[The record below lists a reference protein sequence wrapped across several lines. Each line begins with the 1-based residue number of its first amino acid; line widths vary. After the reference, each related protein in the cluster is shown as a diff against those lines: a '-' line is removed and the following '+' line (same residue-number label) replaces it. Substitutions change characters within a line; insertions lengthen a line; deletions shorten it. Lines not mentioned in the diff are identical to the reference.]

1 MKKFV
6 CIDIEMSEVTGK
18 SKRLTHGMRN
28 EVIQLGAV
36 MLDEN
41 YNLLSEFSILVKP
54 KYSSVSPVI
63 EKLTGINDGMLENAD
78 DFITAFDKY
87 ASWLG
92 TEEITTFCW
101 SSSDYN
107 QLWNEISLKAHHRTD
122 LLEILK
128 TFVDLQKSFGLLL
141 NSPKAISLESAI
153 KLSKQK
159 FDGEQHTAL
168 CDAYN
173 TAKVLH
179 KICCSSL
186 NVEFEKLYLSAEPE
200 KDLNLNFSRKS
211 TVKSSDC
218 TESFASFMSEEF
230 LAQYGIKK
238 TEVEEEKAENVF
250 EKNPCQK
257 KNKQSKP
264 NIFSFLKKKFLCSKY
279 NIKISDWIKFYVR
292 IMFATSMKAA

>member
-6 CIDIEMSEVTGK
+6 CLDIEMSEVSGK
-18 SKRLTHGMRN
+18 SKRLTGGLRS

-41 YNLLSEFSILVKP
+41 YNFLSEFSILVKP
-54 KYSSVSPVI
+54 KYSFVSPQI
-63 EKLTGINDGMLENAD
+63 ENLTGINDGMLENAD

-107 QLWNEISLKAHHRTD
+107 QLWNEISLKARHRTD
-122 LLEILK
+122 LLDVLK
-128 TFVDLQKSFGLLL
+128 SFVDLQKSFGLLL
-141 NSPKAISLESAI
+141 NSPMAISLESAV

-159 FDGEQHTAL
+159 FDGIKHTAL

-179 KICCSSL
+179 KVCCSSL

-200 KDLNLNFSRKS
+200 KDLNFNFSRKN

-218 TESFASFMSEEF
+218 TASLASFMSEEL

-238 TEVEEEKAENVF
+238 TEVEEKNAERVIEKASKPKP
-250 EKNPCQK
+250 KNPK
-257 KNKQSKP
+257 KSL
-264 NIFSFLKKKFLCSKY
+264 FSALKKKFLCSKY
-279 NIKISDWIKFYVR
+279 NIKISDWLKFYVK